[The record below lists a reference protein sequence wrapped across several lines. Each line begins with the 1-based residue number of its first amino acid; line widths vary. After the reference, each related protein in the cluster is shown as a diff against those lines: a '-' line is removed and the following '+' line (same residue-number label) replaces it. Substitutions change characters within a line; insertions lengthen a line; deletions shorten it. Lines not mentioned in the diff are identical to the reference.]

1 MKEKLQKFL
10 NGAPASQNV
19 LVAYENLVFAIEAL
33 DLCDRLSRSLAP
45 KCKLQLTF
53 WSLSALQLP
62 LLSHLAEHEANET
75 DLVIMAVNGNQALP
89 PRVLQ
94 WVRRWARRRHSHR
107 GALAAQIH
115 GILKMNKLLS
125 PTYGRLKQIAN
136 DSRVEFFSQVLEPTS
151 ANLDESIESIHE
163 RAHMG
168 SPVLEAI
175 LQLP

>member
-1 MKEKLQKFL
+1 M
-10 NGAPASQNV
+10 
-19 LVAYENLVFAIEAL
+19 LVAYENLVFAIEVL
-33 DLCDRLSRSLAP
+33 DLCNRLSQSLAP

-89 PRVLQ
+89 PRVLH
-94 WVRRWARRRHSHR
+94 WVRRWARRKHSHR

-136 DSRVEFFSQVLEPTS
+136 DSRVEFFSQVLEPAS
-151 ANLDESIESIHE
+151 ANLDESIESIHK
-163 RAHMG
+163 RAHMS
-168 SPVLEAI
+168 SPVWEAI
-175 LQLP
+175 PQLP